1 MRLALNLTSQV
12 PRHEELTATR
22 PAFLRQPSSAK
33 ASFLSPSSSFEAD
46 DEDSLF
52 GPSRGS
58 QSMQSESERDKRKEP
73 PRYSG
78 EDTRLTSK
86 KELSGWY
93 SYGFAAEV
101 FVVCGIGMLA
111 RNARNTQNIGL
122 ITS

>member
-1 MRLALNLTSQV
+1 
-12 PRHEELTATR
+12 
-22 PAFLRQPSSAK
+22 
-33 ASFLSPSSSFEAD
+33 
-46 DEDSLF
+46 
-52 GPSRGS
+52 
-58 QSMQSESERDKRKEP
+58 MQSESERDKRTAP

-111 RNARNTQNIGL
+111 RNARNTQNTGL
-122 ITS
+122 ITSDRIFHTYNPRTVSERARRPPLGQISTLSARYQTTRCHQQYSSGS